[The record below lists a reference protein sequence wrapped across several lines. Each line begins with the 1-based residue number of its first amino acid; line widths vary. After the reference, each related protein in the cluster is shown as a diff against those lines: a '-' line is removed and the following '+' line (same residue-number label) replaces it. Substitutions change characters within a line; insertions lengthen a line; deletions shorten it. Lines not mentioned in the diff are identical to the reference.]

1 LKLCRLLKFIV
12 PFALVAST
20 VAAIGGIKTEWNYQS
35 YDIRNNLAVAPGY
48 ITLYEAESGTT
59 LKIFVPNMIKC
70 FQQTRD
76 ATVERTEKTI
86 TITTTPAID
95 GCDQIRF
102 VLKADGTGG
111 TRQTRV
117 NDKWVIDKRE
127 RVLTIKN

>member
-1 LKLCRLLKFIV
+1 M
-12 PFALVAST
+12 ALAFTAFVAVSGT
-20 VAAIGGIKTEWNYQS
+20 KTEWNYQS
-35 YDIRNNLAVAPGY
+35 YDIRTNLAVAPGY
-48 ITLYEAESGTT
+48 ITLDEAEAGAT

-102 VLKADGTGG
+102 VLNADGTGG

-117 NDKWVIDKRE
+117 NEKWIIDKRD
-127 RVLTIKN
+127 RVLTLRK